1 MTTPL
6 HNTVALT
13 SPTDILAA
21 VPHLVGFRPAE
32 SLVLIAV
39 HDTDRAPRL
48 GLTLRVDLPGADQR
62 YHLAE
67 YLLNGP
73 IGRRKVDGVLMV
85 VLGGLAWGR
94 GAAESGDTA
103 PPQRELVETFRE
115 VFGGA
120 GMSVLHATWAPEI
133 RTGAPWQCYDEDE
146 CRGVIS
152 DPAASPLAAALT
164 AAGVVTFESRREWEQ
179 LVAPE
184 APEILARRAARLD
197 AMYEDLEEHRG
208 SADGPQRDLE
218 IVFAAIRRV
227 GAGAPLTEDDLLRVL
242 IAVSDNRVRDVA
254 LGMALGE
261 WASAAEQLWTDLVRK
276 APEPELA
283 EVAAL
288 LAYSAYL
295 RGDGA
300 LAGVALERIEATR
313 PDHRLGT
320 LLRQALDAGISS
332 TELAMIARDAADDAR
347 TLIDEDGAW

>member
-1 MTTPL
+1 MPL

-13 SPTDILAA
+13 NPSDVHAA
-21 VPHLVGFRPAE
+21 IPHLVGFRPAD

-39 HDTDRAPRL
+39 QGTDRALRL
-48 GLTLRVDLPGADQR
+48 GLTLRVDLPADDQR
-62 YHLAE
+62 YQLAE

-73 IGRRKVDGVLMV
+73 IGRRKVDGVLV
-85 VLGGLAWGR
+85 VVVGGR
-94 GAAESGDTA
+94 GRDAPDRDDMS
-103 PPQRELVETFRE
+103 PPQRSLVGIIRE
-115 VFGGA
+115 VFGAA
-120 GMSVLHATWAPEI
+120 GISVLHATWAPEV
-133 RTGAPWQCYDEDE
+133 RTGIPWQCYDEDE

-164 AAGVVTFESRREWEQ
+164 AAGVVTFESRRDWEQ

-184 APEILARRAARLD
+184 APEVLARRAARLD
-197 AMYEDLEEHRG
+197 GMYEDLEDRRG
-208 SADGPQRDLE
+208 SADGAQRDLE
-218 IVFAAIRRV
+218 TVFAAIRRV
-227 GAGAPLTEDDLLRVL
+227 DAGAPLTEDDLLRVL

-254 LGMALGE
+254 LSMALGE
-261 WASAAEQLWTDLVRK
+261 WANAAERLWTDLVRK

-313 PDHRLGT
+313 PDHRLGA
-320 LLRQALDAGISS
+320 LLRQALDAGISP
-332 TELAMIARDAADDAR
+332 TELAVIARDAADDAR

>member
-13 SPTDILAA
+13 HPNDVLAA
-21 VPHLVGFRPAE
+21 VPLLVGFRPAE
-32 SLVLIAV
+32 SVILIAV

-48 GLTLRVDLPGADQR
+48 GLTLRADLPPADQR
-62 YHLAE
+62 YQLAD

-73 IGRRKVDGVLMV
+73 IGRRKVDGVLV
-85 VLGGLAWGR
+85 VVVGGLGR
-94 GAAESGDTA
+94 GREAPESGDPA
-103 PPQRELVETFRE
+103 PPQRKLVGVFRE
-115 VFGGA
+115 VFGAA
-120 GMSVLHATWAPEI
+120 GISVLHATWTPEI
-133 RTGAPWQCYDEDE
+133 RAGVAWQCYDEDG
-146 CRGVIS
+146 CQGVIS
-152 DPAASPLAAALT
+152 DSTSSPLAAALT
-164 AAGVVTFESRREWEQ
+164 AAGVVTFESRRDWEQ

-184 APEILARRAARLD
+184 ASEVLARRAARLD
-197 AMYEDLEEHRG
+197 AMYEDLEERRG
-208 SADGPQRDLE
+208 SLDGVQRDLE
-218 IVFAAIRRV
+218 IVLAAIRRV
-227 GAGAPLTEDDLLRVL
+227 DAGAPLTEDDLLRVL

-261 WASAAEQLWTDLVRK
+261 WASAAERLWTDLVRK

-288 LAYSAYL
+288 LACSAYL

-313 PDHRLGT
+313 PDHRLGV
-320 LLRQALDAGISS
+320 LLRRALDVGIAPR
-332 TELAMIARDAADDAR
+332 ELAVIVRDAADDAR